1 MKMSKMSSMITSRT
15 PSKVY
20 RGDDYLVV
28 GGDFNGLLGQDRRG
42 LERVRGGNGVGI
54 RNFDGERLT
63 DLAEVHD
70 LAITSTFLAK
80 RRSTKITYS
89 SGGRETEIDH
99 VLVRHTVTQQLL
111 EGPPFSL
118 LYADDIALLAD
129 TRSQLQRKVQMWQ
142 GGLAKAGLKLKKT
155 EIMSTG
161 RDVEPT
167 TDVNG
172 VAIRQVDPCEDFYKF
187 ACENWIKNRSFP
199 GQSFFEHSR
208 NMFKEAIKDSCW
220 RRTRD
225 KLGLVREGLN
235 YG

>member
-1 MKMSKMSSMITSRT
+1 MKI
-15 PSKVY
+15 Y
-20 RGDDYLVV
+20 
-28 GGDFNGLLGQDRRG
+28 
-42 LERVRGGNGVGI
+42 
-54 RNFDGERLT
+54 ERLV
-63 DLAEVHD
+63 DKWL
-70 LAITSTFLAK
+70 
-80 RRSTKITYS
+80 
-89 SGGRETEIDH
+89 REMVEIPNDQFGF
-99 VLVRHTVTQQLL
+99 VPEPYFNYTVTQQLL